1 MFILF
6 FLDYHRL
13 MLVADCLTTLFFPFT
28 WVKTYVPIVPSS
40 NLYFIEAPFPYIM
53 GFYNPEID
61 RDYFIQGQRCFVDID
76 SGTVTCPEG
85 LPDFPNKSQFVKEI
99 NEILLHFA
107 TNYKASL
114 KATSATLNN
123 KKKMVNQKC
132 KNRSHD
138 LNDVLHKKNPPTIKL
153 KKEKALSDDENDDG
167 IDEGCDID
175 TVNGDT
181 EVDVYEEVDKISNHE
196 SSEDIYNS
204 KDEHDDEEDEDGY
217 SILEKSQAFARI
229 SELARK
235 AGAINEK
242 HNYLVDSTVD
252 RMNKNR
258 KKFSNNHTKAKC
270 LTTIGIESASSSSSS
285 SSGISIHRS
294 SNNSQS
300 SNAQLASTTRSIVS
314 LTFKENSEHPFSPE
328 EIIKM
333 QFSHAI
339 RELVLQ
345 HFIHLFFQYEK
356 FVILPPSDVKNI
368 NEWYIN
374 REYMDNFDAKMFLIE
389 QPSPY
394 LPFLSHFISTQMF
407 VSFIDSK
414 IMSLYQHARDLD
426 VTVSLL

>member
-1 MFILF
+1 
-6 FLDYHRL
+6 

-61 RDYFIQGQRCFVDID
+61 RDYFMQGQRCFVDID

-85 LPDFPNKSQFVKEI
+85 LPDFPNKSQFAKEI
-99 NEILLHFA
+99 NEVLLHFA
-107 TNYKASL
+107 NNYKASL
-114 KATSATLNN
+114 KATAANLNN
-123 KKKMVNQKC
+123 KFLKKTLNQKC

-138 LNDVLHKKNPPTIKL
+138 LNEVLHKNNLSSNMKL
-153 KKEKALSDDENDDG
+153 AKEKVPSDDENDDG
-167 IDEGCDID
+167 IDEGCDTD
-175 TVNGDT
+175 TVNGDI
-181 EVDVYEEVDKISNHE
+181 EVDVYEVDKISNHE

-217 SILEKSQAFARI
+217 SILQKSQAFARI

-235 AGAINEK
+235 AGAISEK
-242 HNYLVDSTVD
+242 HDYLVDSTID
-252 RMNKNR
+252 RMKTNR
-258 KKFSNNHTKAKC
+258 KKQLNNQAKAPC
-270 LTTIGIESASSSSSS
+270 LTSLGIDSASSSSSS

-294 SNNSQS
+294 SNDSQNSNSQ
-300 SNAQLASTTRSIVS
+300 LTSTTRSLVS
-314 LTFKENSEHPFSPE
+314 LTLKENSECPFSSE

-339 RELVLQ
+339 RELFLQ
-345 HFIHLFFQYEK
+345 HFIHLFSQYEK
-356 FVILPPSDVKNI
+356 FVILPPSEVKNI

-374 REYMDNFDAKMFLIE
+374 REFMDNFDAKMFLIE

-414 IMSLYQHARDLD
+414 IMSLYQQTRDLD
-426 VTVSLL
+426 VTVSLS